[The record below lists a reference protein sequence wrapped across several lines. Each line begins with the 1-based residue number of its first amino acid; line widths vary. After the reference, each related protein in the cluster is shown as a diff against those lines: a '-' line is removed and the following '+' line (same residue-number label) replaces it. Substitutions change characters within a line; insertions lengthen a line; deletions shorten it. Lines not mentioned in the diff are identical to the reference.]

1 MKTVSTLKVKT
12 KLNKKTGVIE
22 VRTFVDK
29 TLHDIL
35 YVPKGQIV
43 TVSWPE
49 PVLLENGLAVYPPKG
64 YTNIGLKV

>member
-12 KLNKKTGVIE
+12 KLNRKTGVIE

-35 YVPKGQIV
+35 YVPEGQTV
-43 TVSWPE
+43 TVSCPE
-49 PVLLENGLAVYPPKG
+49 PFLLENGLVIYPPKG
-64 YTNIGLKV
+64 YTNIGRK